1 MSKEKALIPVEQRS
15 VDFYG
20 DEITAVLIEEDEQRK
35 VFVPVRPICD
45 YLGLDWSAQYR
56 QVNRDPV
63 LSEVI
68 TPCVVV
74 TATQGQPDQRRE
86 MQCLPLDYLNGW
98 VRLFT
103 HTLY

>member
-1 MSKEKALIPVEQRS
+1 
-15 VDFYG
+15 
-20 DEITAVLIEEDEQRK
+20 

-45 YLGLDWSAQYR
+45 YLGIDWSAQYR
-56 QVNRDPV
+56 RINRDPV
-63 LSEVI
+63 LPEVI

-98 VRLFT
+98 IFGVNANRVKEEIRDSLSRLIAQELSKRKPGEKAL
-103 HTLY
+103 HGRL